1 MIEQYINTYR
11 KKGILIDTN
20 LLLLLL
26 VGGTSSIKNFK
37 RTSTYTSTDYA
48 LLIRLID
55 KFSKIIAT
63 PHILAEVSNL
73 TNGLF
78 GSQLNDFYA
87 TLKASLGSIIL
98 EIHKPA
104 TEIAES
110 FSLSPYG
117 LADVGIM
124 AVAKNNYLVLT
135 DDLRVASFALQ
146 NSVDVINF
154 NHVRDAIW
162 ATE

>member
-1 MIEQYINTYR
+1 MIEQHINTYR
-11 KKGILIDTN
+11 SKGILIDTN

-26 VGGTSSIKNFK
+26 VGGTPSIKNFK
-37 RTSTYTSTDYA
+37 RTSTYTASDYE
-48 LLIRLID
+48 LLVRLID
-55 KFSKIIAT
+55 QFEKIIAT

-73 TNGLF
+73 TNGLY
-78 GSQLNDFYA
+78 GSQLNDFYE
-87 TLKASLGSIIL
+87 TLKSSLTSIIL

-104 TEIAES
+104 IEIADN

-162 ATE
+162 SS